1 MKYCFCSVSHTAAL
15 CLWHKVCELRKDCEI
30 VMKRVRICNFGRI
43 MLKLFCFT
51 TVILS
56 IYLLLGF
63 FGLYQTWFGG
73 PAGLKQQTSYW
84 LIRLGIVILLE
95 NIVFWTGIITVYLT
109 SEQLGIRWRVL
120 GVVCGWIPVVHLI
133 MLHVIIKTTGQEVK
147 MEKMRAKRN
156 KKRAKQ
162 EICRTKYP
170 LLMVHGV
177 FFRDFEHLNYWGRI
191 PEELEKNGAR
201 IYYGNHNSASAVR
214 DSAEQLATRVH
225 EIIDKTGCEK
235 VNIISH
241 SKGGL
246 DSRAM
251 IALTDA
257 APYVASLTTIN
268 TPHRGCQFADYLL
281 NKIPAKQQHAVEK
294 AYNAGAAKLGDVN
307 PDFLAAVHD
316 LTFENCEKL
325 NEEIKDD
332 PNVFYQSV
340 GSKLNKPMSGRFP
353 LNFTY
358 PLVKYFDG
366 ANDGLVGEES
376 FPWGENYQFLTVEG
390 KRGISHG
397 DVIDLNRE
405 NIPDFDVREFYV
417 QLVADLKNK
426 GL

>member
-1 MKYCFCSVSHTAAL
+1 
-15 CLWHKVCELRKDCEI
+15 
-30 VMKRVRICNFGRI
+30 MKRVRICNFGRI

-95 NIVFWTGIITVYLT
+95 NIIFWTGIITVYLT

-214 DSAEQLATRVH
+214 DSAEQLAARVH

-235 VNIISH
+235 VNIIAH

-281 NKIPAKQQHAVEK
+281 NIIPAKQQKAVEK

-325 NEEIKDD
+325 NEEIVDD
-332 PNVFYQSV
+332 PNIFYQSV

-405 NIPDFDVREFYV
+405 NIPGFDVREFYV